1 MNDQVKGGMQTAG
14 VVILLVLCSVGFGSV
29 SNQIRAPKERLP
41 WVYQWTSRIADKLEE
56 RGVGIFTTEQV
67 DEALQSGEYLIVDAR
82 TLAKYDA
89 GHIPMAD
96 PLPVAEFAH
105 YFLNISVVAT
115 PADPLLIYCNG
126 KNCDDSLQLVDQLL
140 QRGYTNLTVYVDG
153 FSAWKAAGKPVEPDP
168 GENTVKPELP

>member
-1 MNDQVKGGMQTAG
+1 MNDQVRGGMQTAG
-14 VVILLVLCSVGFGSV
+14 MIVLLALCSVGFGSV
-29 SNQIRAPKERLP
+29 SNQIRSPKERLP

-56 RGVGIFTTEQV
+56 RGIGIFTTEQV

-82 TLAKYDA
+82 TLEKYDA

-96 PLPVAEFAH
+96 PLPVSEFAH

-140 QRGYTNLTVYVDG
+140 QQGYTNLTVYVDG
-153 FSAWKAAGKPVEPDP
+153 FSSWKAAGKPIEPDP
-168 GENTVKPELP
+168 GETTVKPDLP